1 MVQLKD
7 ILNYKINKCNY
18 QESFDIK
25 KKDMK
30 KLGLNIDDILKIKIK
45 QKEKVK
51 W

>member
-7 ILNYKINKCNY
+7 ILNYKKNKCNY
-18 QESFDIK
+18 QESFDVK

-30 KLGLNIDDILKIKIK
+30 KFGLDIDDILNIKIK
-45 QKEKVK
+45 EKIK